1 MHKARNILI
10 IILFIEILIS
20 LIFIGIILTKLID
33 NYNKLNEKVI
43 RNEIISKL
51 YYEDILQLIESR

>member
-10 IILFIEILIS
+10 IIIFIEILIS

-33 NYNKLNEKVI
+33 NYNELNKRINVI
-43 RNEIISKL
+43 EI
-51 YYEDILQLIESR
+51 IESR